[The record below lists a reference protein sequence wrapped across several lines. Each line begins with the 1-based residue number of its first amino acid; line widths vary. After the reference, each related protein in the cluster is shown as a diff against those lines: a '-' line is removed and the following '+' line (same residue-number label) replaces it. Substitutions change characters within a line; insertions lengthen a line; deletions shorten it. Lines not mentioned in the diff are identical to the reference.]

1 MDINEKI
8 LFNSNLFESND
19 RKIVCKKE
27 GNYKIRII
35 LNNTGN
41 HNGDYSTMRVDL
53 NGVALKTYYPYKYMS
68 SYEIEQNLLVGDE
81 LAIVK
86 ESYLGNYTFLQLL
99 IYPIK

>member
-19 RKIVCKKE
+19 RKIVCKKV

-53 NGVALKTYYPYKYMS
+53 NGVALKTYYPYRYMS
-68 SYEIEQNLLVGDE
+68 SYEIEQTLSTGDE